1 MCEFSGKL
9 IAWLDRE
16 LSVGETAEVERH
28 LEGCSECRSGVE
40 AYKRVSGEFDAY
52 CDATMASNARREAPR
67 WAPVAI
73 AAGAVAALVALFLA
87 MPRARVQAPVSHS
100 SQVSIAASPAVAA
113 AAAVPAAIRPTMRRV
128 HRRLAAASVSIR
140 NQDSPPPQNQNS
152 NFLPDEPM
160 IQIAIPADEMF
171 PPGAVPEGIHFVA
184 DLTIAADGSAE
195 RLSLRPRLASYE
207 RRTTQP

>member
-16 LSVGETAEVERH
+16 LSVEETAEVERH
-28 LEGCSECRSGVE
+28 LAGCSECRSGVE

-52 CDATMASNARREAPR
+52 CDATMASKVRREAPR

-73 AAGAVAALVALFLA
+73 AAGAVAALVALLLA
-87 MPRARVQAPVSHS
+87 MPRTRVEAPVPHS
-100 SQVSIAASPAVAA
+100 SQVAIAASPAAA
-113 AAAVPAAIRPTMRRV
+113 AAAVPAAIHPTMQRV
-128 HRRLAAASVSIR
+128 HRRPAEASVSIR
-140 NQDSPPPQNQNS
+140 NQDSSPLQNQNS
-152 NFLPDEPM
+152 YFLPDEPM